1 MESVLALVNLPAQ
14 HMLGTVP
21 VSMNF
26 TNIII
31 RQVFTETA
39 QFMAVLYLE

>member
-1 MESVLALVNLPAQ
+1 MESVLAVVNLLAQ
-14 HMLGTVP
+14 HMLHTVP